1 MSEPKRILATMPGKF
16 GDILWALPTVRALA
30 ETYGTRVDLC
40 LSGKYGSIAELIRR
54 QDYIGEVVVDAGWE
68 VRDTAPMTPRA
79 PTRGLPERSWDRVI
93 HLGYDGW
100 PTGSLPYD
108 IARRGPAE
116 MCPIDLA
123 RPWIS
128 VPAFTTSRAPRFAVG
143 FTDEWF
149 ELKYGLWELVNRVFR
164 PLLEDRVL
172 AAAMAPTNISGGPPR
187 WSVEAGFGTCSW
199 EKAAQLLSISP
210 IFFGCCSALHVL
222 AVALGKPCVIME
234 PNPHRHHDIFYPL
247 GKTGRVHLVTGNDGL
262 PTHDARHCADAVKEA
277 LHATGQ

>member
-1 MSEPKRILATMPGKF
+1 MNRVLCTMPGKF

-40 LSGKYGSIAELIRR
+40 LSGKYGSIAELIRQ
-54 QDYIGEVVVDAGWE
+54 QDYIGEVLVDAGWE
-68 VRDTAPMTPRA
+68 VRDTAPMTPR
-79 PTRGLPERSWDRVI
+79 LPNLAAWTWPQDFQQYDRIV

-100 PTGSLPYD
+100 PTAPLPYD
-108 IARRGPAE
+108 IWSRSPVGTQPL
-116 MCPIDLA
+116 DLA
-123 RPWIS
+123 RPWIHLEQE
-128 VPAFTTSRAPRFAVG
+128 PAFRIQVGVG

-149 ELKYGLWELVNRVFR
+149 ELKFGVLS
-164 PLLEDRVL
+164 LLAPDMDQPAACCSMGSRWDIESDSGRATNDFFSVHAQDWLEVAQNL
-172 AAAMAPTNISGGPPR
+172 AHAS
-187 WSVEAGFGTCSW
+187 
-199 EKAAQLLSISP
+199 

-262 PTHDARHCADAVKEA
+262 PTFDARHCADAIREA
-277 LHATGQ
+277 LR